1 MEDELVD
8 ADEGRNSALNRR
20 VAAVRFNA
28 EREELSHFC
37 LLAAASAQTRREL
50 REGEA
55 FLSSE
60 FFGLV

>member
-20 VAAVRFNA
+20 VAAARFNA
-28 EREELSHFC
+28 EREELSRFC
-37 LLAAASAQTRREL
+37 PPPGASAQARREL